1 MISRWLHPNLLVTV
15 AILQLLALTGMAQ
28 QTAVLN
34 NRAYPFIRYDLNRIE
49 IPEDTIGWNLFTEK
63 LSGHLHHKKEP
74 VNIVQIG
81 GSHVQA
87 DHWTGKVRDNFNQY
101 FNQLESTRGMFF
113 PYRAVKTNG
122 SVQYEVTVNKNWEGY
137 RNVKLT
143 APGNMGLM
151 GWTATARD
159 SGQMIDVRFKPD
171 SISALHFDRL
181 RIFHDDSA
189 ESFRLTVTVADSVHV
204 TTYDRECGCSE
215 VHLPDC
221 FDQFTLTVHRTDTL
235 QKNFV
240 LHGIQTMLNQ
250 PLITFHSVGV
260 NGASVGSYL
269 NSTLLE
275 HQLALL
281 NPHLIIFSIGIN
293 DSFDKQFTR
302 QTFEASYSELIRR
315 IRSTC
320 PEAVFLFVT
329 NTDSYRKARRSF
341 YKNPKGKEV
350 QQAMH
355 NLALEHCGVVW
366 DLFAVM
372 GGYGSIATW
381 KRHHLAARDLIHL
394 STKGYRLVGD
404 LFFNALIE
412 SLHDKS
418 DIEQP

>member
-1 MISRWLHPNLLVTV
+1 MINRRLFADLFFPIVF
-15 AILQLLALTGMAQ
+15 LQLYTTLGVAQ
-28 QTAVLN
+28 QTVN
-34 NRAYPFIRYDLNRIE
+34 GNKQIYPFIRYDLNRIE

-63 LSGHLHHKKEP
+63 LRGHLHHKKEP

-87 DHWTGKVRDNFNQY
+87 DHWTGQIRSNINQY

-122 SVQYEVTVNKNWEGY
+122 SVQYDVTVNQSWEGF
-137 RNVKLT
+137 RNVKLRT
-143 APGNMGLM
+143 PGNMGLM

-159 SGQMIDVRFKPD
+159 SGQMIDIQFKPD

-189 ESFRLTVTVADSVHV
+189 ESFRLTVTVVDSVYS
-204 TTYDRECGCSE
+204 TTYDTVCGCSE
-215 VHLPDC
+215 VLLPDC
-221 FDQFTLTVHRTDTL
+221 FDRFTLTVHRTDTL
-235 QKNFV
+235 QKSFV
-240 LHGIQTMLNQ
+240 LHGIQTLLDQ

-260 NGASVGSYL
+260 NGASLSSYL
-269 NSTLLE
+269 NSTLFE
-275 HQLALL
+275 NQLALL

-293 DSFDKQFTR
+293 DTFDKQFTR
-302 QTFEASYSELIRR
+302 QVFEASYSELIRR

-320 PEAVFLFVT
+320 PDALFLFVT
-329 NTDSYRKARRSF
+329 NTDSYRKVRRNF

-355 NLALEHCGVVW
+355 NLAQEHCGVVW

-394 STKGYRLVGD
+394 STRGYRVVGD
-404 LFFNALIE
+404 LFFDALTNSIHQLNAT
-412 SLHDKS
+412 
-418 DIEQP
+418 EQP